1 MRKGNIMQ
9 TNMKIDHQLLAV
21 EDEQTVSGMLEIT
34 APDAPTTGR
43 RPIHVVLVVDRS
55 GSMSGAKLDAAK
67 DAARFLAARL
77 GVDDR
82 LGIVTFDDS
91 VDLVLPLGP
100 VDTAQAAS
108 AIDSIHCDGSTN
120 LSGGWLKGIEEIAR
134 GADVDATRRVL
145 LLTDGQ
151 ANVGIVDDDQLRAL
165 AAGTKAQTA
174 TTTIGFGAGFD
185 EDLLQAIADESGG
198 ASYYCAGPEEA
209 PGVFTEEFDGL
220 ATIVAQNLSVEIIAS
235 DDVKLLGVLNDYPVV
250 DVANGLQV
258 QIGDIYGGERRRVVF
273 KLFVPRIAELGVK
286 RVAELV
292 LRYVETGAQIAQHQ
306 LTVPVTVN
314 LVSADE
320 AAAAEADH
328 EVEEQIIILEAARAT
343 KEARDL
349 ADNGDFDG
357 ALGMIQSHVHGLR
370 IAASPVAAAY
380 ASVLEDYVDGLN
392 SSTYSP
398 AQRKRMTN
406 DAYRTHRGKPA
417 RRPKADES

>member
-1 MRKGNIMQ
+1 MQ
-9 TNMKIDHQLLAV
+9 TNMKLDHQLLAV
-21 EDEQTVSGMLEIT
+21 EDEHTIAGMLEIT

-43 RPIHVVLVVDRS
+43 RPMHVVLVVDRS
-55 GSMSGAKLDAAK
+55 GSMSGDKLEAAK

-82 LGIVTFDDS
+82 LGIVTFDDT

-108 AIDSIHCDGSTN
+108 AIDSIRAGGSTN

-134 GADVDATRRVL
+134 GAEVDATRRVL

-151 ANVGIVDDDQLRAL
+151 ANVGIIDDGQLRKL
-165 AAGTKAQTA
+165 ASGTKAQVA

-220 ATIVAQNLSVEIIAS
+220 ASIVAQNLSVEIVAS
-235 DDVKLLGVLNDYPVV
+235 DDVKLLGVLNDYPLA
-250 DVANGLQV
+250 DVPGGFQV

-273 KLFVPRIAELGVK
+273 KLLVPQIAELGVK

-306 LTVPVTVN
+306 VTVPVTVN

-328 EVEEQIIILEAARAT
+328 EVVEQIVILEAARIT

-349 ADNGDFDG
+349 ADRGDVDG
-357 ALGMIQSHVHGLR
+357 AAMMMRSQVDDLR
-370 IAASPVAAAY
+370 SSGSPIAMAHAA
-380 ASVLEDYVDGLN
+380 VLEDYVDGL
-392 SSTYSP
+392 SATTYSS

-406 DAYRTHRGKPA
+406 DAYRTQRGKPT
-417 RRPKADES
+417 RRPKSKGSD